1 MIVAVQVLLIVAC
14 APFVHGAMKRLRA
27 RLQHRPGP
35 SVRQPYRD
43 LRKLWS
49 KEAVLPAGVSW
60 ITACT
65 PGVSLGVALTLAA
78 AVPLIAQP
86 PAFLDVIA
94 LMFLLALGRWMI
106 ALAALDTR
114 SGFTAMAASRE
125 MTLSALTE
133 PALLLALLGAR
144 ISGGSLLVPH
154 GNLSVAGLV
163 ALLAFGIVTVA
174 ETARIPVD
182 NQETHYELTMI
193 HEGQTLEY
201 SGWHLALLNLANYV
215 RQFAFLT
222 IAAGLI
228 APNPVA
234 ALLGAGMLAVLIT
247 FIENAFARLRLFEI
261 PQLLATGILL
271 AAVSVAARII

>member
-1 MIVAVQVLLIVAC
+1 MIVVQVLLIAAC

-35 SVRQPYRD
+35 SVWQPYRD
-43 LRKLWS
+43 LRKLWN
-49 KEAVLPAGVSW
+49 KDAVLPEGVSW
-60 ITACT
+60 ITACS
-65 PGVSLGVALTLAA
+65 PGVSMGVALTLAA
-78 AVPLIAQP
+78 AVPLAAQP
-86 PAFLDVIA
+86 PAFLDVVA

-106 ALAALDTR
+106 AIAALDTR

-125 MTLSALTE
+125 MTLAALTE

-144 ISGGSLLVPH
+144 ISGSSFLVPH
-154 GNLSVAGLV
+154 GSLSIAGFV
-163 ALLAFGIVTVA
+163 ALLAFVIVTVA

-201 SGWHLALLNLANYV
+201 SGWHLTLLNHASYV

-222 IAAGLI
+222 IAAGLV

-234 ALLGAGMLAVLIT
+234 ALAGAVILAVVIT
-247 FIENAFARLRLFEI
+247 LIENAFARLRLFEI
-261 PQLLATGILL
+261 PQLLLTGVLL
-271 AAVSVAARII
+271 AAASVAARIV